1 MNKRWEVTYVQYS
14 PPFTCIIIVH
24 LVIAP
29 QDRCFHNPHLTRVRK
44 VSEFLRSQS
53 LDRVELEP
61 TEVFFS
67 TTVPAHGGIRKDP
80 GPTDPN
86 DQNLRHHSA
95 PRRPLHPLRCLPA
108 LCPPPAILSLHLA
121 HPSRPTCQM
130 PPPPWSNSWSLHVDL
145 GLLNHYLK
153 YLLLYIH
160 LPSTTKWWVF
170 EDTRHGSEPQPR
182 AHAASHK

>member
-1 MNKRWEVTYVQYS
+1 MLSLSSSDTCEKGQWIPKVTESGQGRAGAHWSFLQHNGTRTRWNKEGPRPNWPQRPKSQTSLCSQ
-14 PPFTCIIIVH
+14 
-24 LVIAP
+24 AP
-29 QDRCFHNPHLTRVRK
+29 
-44 VSEFLRSQS
+44 
-53 LDRVELEP
+53 
-61 TEVFFS
+61 
-67 TTVPAHGGIRKDP
+67 
-80 GPTDPN
+80 
-86 DQNLRHHSA
+86 HS
-95 PRRPLHPLRCLPA
+95 RPLRCLPA

-160 LPSTTKWWVF
+160 LPSTTKWWVL